1 LSSSGLSPAESES
14 RASRPAARSF
24 WSDAYGPLPIEV
36 RSREPGLVL
45 IQLETHLLERL
56 TRLVRLEAR
65 LWKAAADRRSRTG
78 RRAVRQIERERKR
91 LGRELHTGVGQLLAA
106 IRIQLEVVSV
116 ELPSP
121 PAPVSRALQRIGSLA
136 SEALEQVRGV
146 SRRLYPPSWQ
156 RLGLDEAIRELWESS
171 GMAQRF
177 AGSVVARPLPRDPDP
192 EVKTMIY
199 RAAQEALSNIVR
211 HAHATR
217 VDVGLAY
224 AQGQLRLTV
233 QDDGVGFDVA
243 RVLTGR
249 NGAAAGIGL
258 QSLREEAADL
268 GGKLLVE
275 SSPLGTTLEITVALE
290 T

>member
-1 LSSSGLSPAESES
+1 MSFSGLSPANAEN
-14 RASRPAARSF
+14 RASWPAARSF

-45 IQLETHLLERL
+45 IQLENDLLQRL
-56 TRLVRLEAR
+56 TRLERLEAR
-65 LWKAAADRRSRTG
+65 LWKAAANQRNRTG

-121 PAPVSRALQRIGSLA
+121 PPAVFHALQRIGSLA
-136 SEALEQVRGV
+136 AEALEQVRGV
-146 SRRLYPPSWQ
+146 SRRLYPPAWQ
-156 RLGLDEAIRELWESS
+156 RLGLDEAIRELWEVS
-171 GMAQRF
+171 GMTQRF
-177 AGSVVARPLPRDPDP
+177 AGSVDARPLPRDPDP
-192 EVKTMIY
+192 AVKTMIY

-217 VDVGLAY
+217 VDVGLTY

-243 RVLTGR
+243 KVLTGR

-258 QSLREEAADL
+258 QSLRE
-268 GGKLLVE
+268 
-275 SSPLGTTLEITVALE
+275 
-290 T
+290 